1 MAEIQTYINLINQ
14 ASKGAEVRTTIV
26 DALNALN
33 NGAENA
39 LKLDGKSANEFLT
52 KEQIKEY
59 TDFDEE
65 PTEGS
70 VKAVRSGGLYDYL
83 SKANALL
90 DTIIGG

>member
-1 MAEIQTYINLINQ
+1 MADIKEYVKQINQ
-14 ASKGAEVRTTIV
+14 ASTGAEVRTTIV

-33 NGAENA
+33 NGSENA
-39 LKLDGKSANEFLT
+39 LKLDGKPANEYLT
-52 KEQIKEY
+52 KEQIREY

-83 SKANALL
+83 SKANELL
-90 DTIIGG
+90 TNIIGE